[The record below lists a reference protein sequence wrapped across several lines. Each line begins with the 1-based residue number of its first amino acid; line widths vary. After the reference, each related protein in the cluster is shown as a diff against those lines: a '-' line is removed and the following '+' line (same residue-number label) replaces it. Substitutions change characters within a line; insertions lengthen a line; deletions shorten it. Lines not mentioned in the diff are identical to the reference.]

1 MKEIGDLWVD
11 ESVIVVPAM
20 PSMLAILQ
28 KFVGREPKSR
38 YCIPG
43 NENEQPLKQVERPL
57 GSEQQARDEI
67 LHQFRSKC
75 QLASW
80 ISMRSRNHDGFPKKR
95 SVIFEAS

>member
-43 NENEQPLKQVERPL
+43 NENE
-57 GSEQQARDEI
+57 
-67 LHQFRSKC
+67 
-75 QLASW
+75 
-80 ISMRSRNHDGFPKKR
+80 
-95 SVIFEAS
+95 